1 MVDKCVYFGW
11 KTDMHNLWR
20 KCWTCEPSE
29 QPHGTTWENTS
40 ETTLSGAEGA
50 GINVQECESCKE
62 TFYNASDFIF
72 HVENNH
78 KEAAVIFHD

>member
-1 MVDKCVYFGW
+1 MTIY
-11 KTDMHNLWR
+11 
-20 KCWTCEPSE
+20 
-29 QPHGTTWENTS
+29 TS

-78 KEAAVIFHD
+78 MEAAVMFLD